1 MYQKLEISTDKKR
14 LDYNYIVNY
23 LSNESYWAKGRT
35 GNQIIKAIDNSF
47 SFGVYL
53 NNEQIGFA
61 RVVTDFSVFGW
72 IMDLFIDP
80 KQQGSGYGKLL
91 MKEIKN
97 HKELS
102 TISRWGLNT
111 ADAHRLYEQFGFTK
125 IEDPNMYMEL
135 LVKEE

>member
-1 MYQKLEISTDKKR
+1 
-14 LDYNYIVNY
+14 
-23 LSNESYWAKGRT
+23 
-35 GNQIIKAIDNSF
+35 
-47 SFGVYL
+47 
-53 NNEQIGFA
+53 
-61 RVVTDFSVFGW
+61 
-72 IMDLFIDP
+72 MDLFIDP

-111 ADAHRLYEQFGFTK
+111 ADAHRLYEQSGFTK

-135 LVKEE
+135 LVKQE